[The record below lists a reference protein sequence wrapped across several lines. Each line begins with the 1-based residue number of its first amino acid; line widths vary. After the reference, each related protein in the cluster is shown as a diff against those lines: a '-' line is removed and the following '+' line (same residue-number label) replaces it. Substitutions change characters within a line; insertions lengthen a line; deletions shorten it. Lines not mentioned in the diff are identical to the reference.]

1 MGQDGRRRD
10 YLFRS
15 RSGRPRLIPMH
26 FIRSMLAALA
36 ALAAPVLLSASA
48 SAFENRVDA
57 RLLVE
62 TDRLDP
68 GKSTRIALKLS
79 PQQGWHV
86 YWSNPGDSGMPP
98 RITWSLP
105 PKVKISD
112 LRHPA
117 PVAKDAAG
125 FVSYVHP
132 GDEIG
137 RASCGE
143 RGCQNV

>member
-10 YLFRS
+10 YLFFIRS
-15 RSGRPRLIPMH
+15 CRPRLIPMH

-68 GKSTRIALKLS
+68 GTSTRLALKLS

-86 YWSNPGDSGMPP
+86 NCSHPGESRMPP
-98 RITWSLP
+98 HTKFSLP
-105 PKVKISD
+105 PN
-112 LRHPA
+112 
-117 PVAKDAAG
+117 AKHRDQKA
-125 FVSYVHP
+125 
-132 GDEIG
+132 
-137 RASCGE
+137 
-143 RGCQNV
+143 

>member
-10 YLFRS
+10 YLFFIRS
-15 RSGRPRLIPMH
+15 CRPRLIPMH

-86 YWSNPGDSGMPP
+86 YWSNPGDSGMRSEEHTSELQSLM
-98 RITWSLP
+98 RISYAVFCLKKKNT
-105 PKVKISD
+105 
-112 LRHPA
+112 LRALTTLHA
-117 PVAKDAAG
+117 P
-125 FVSYVHP
+125 
-132 GDEIG
+132 
-137 RASCGE
+137 
-143 RGCQNV
+143 

>member
-1 MGQDGRRRD
+1 
-10 YLFRS
+10 
-15 RSGRPRLIPMH
+15 MH

-68 GKSTRIALKLS
+68 GKSTRIALNLS

-86 YWSNPGDSGMPP
+86 YWSNPGASGMPP

-105 PKVKISD
+105 PQVKLSN
-112 LRHPA
+112 LRHPP
-117 PVAKDAAG
+117 PVAKDAAVFG
-125 FVSYVHP
+125 DYDHP
-132 GDEIG
+132 CNSPLFACPTHPAPNPHGT
-137 RASCGE
+137 
-143 RGCQNV
+143 

>member
-1 MGQDGRRRD
+1 
-10 YLFRS
+10 
-15 RSGRPRLIPMH
+15 
-26 FIRSMLAALA
+26 MLAALA

-86 YWSNPGDSGMPP
+86 YWSNPGDRGMPP

-117 PVAKDAAG
+117 PVAKEDRK
-125 FVSYVHP
+125 STRLNYSH
-132 GDEIG
+132 
-137 RASCGE
+137 
-143 RGCQNV
+143 

>member
-10 YLFRS
+10 YLFFIRS
-15 RSGRPRLIPMH
+15 CRPRLIPMH

-86 YWSNPGDSGMPP
+86 YRSEEHTSELQSLM
-98 RITWSLP
+98 RISYAVFCLKKKKNTQSLNYQQIP
-105 PKVKISD
+105 T
-112 LRHPA
+112 
-117 PVAKDAAG
+117 
-125 FVSYVHP
+125 
-132 GDEIG
+132 
-137 RASCGE
+137 
-143 RGCQNV
+143 

>member
-10 YLFRS
+10 YLFFIRS
-15 RSGRPRLIPMH
+15 CRPRLIPMH

-98 RITWSLP
+98 RSEEHTSELQSLMRISYAVFCL
-105 PKVKISD
+105 KTKIS
-112 LRHPA
+112 RPNHYT
-117 PVAKDAAG
+117 
-125 FVSYVHP
+125 SNH
-132 GDEIG
+132 I
-137 RASCGE
+137 
-143 RGCQNV
+143 N